1 MKKII
6 CILMSLFVCGM
17 ASADNNVCKVAGTTG
32 EVAVMAS
39 VVDASKGIA
48 LVEAQNDTDV
58 TVSVRFIVE
67 WGNKTPSS
75 KPGMVLV
82 QPRSSNTA
90 TVYFGNDRSGYGDP
104 KITSVSGS
112 KCSK

>member
-58 TVSVRFIVE
+58 TVSVRFTVK
-67 WGNKTPSS
+67 WGIYS
-75 KPGMVLV
+75 KQGMVLV

-90 TVYFGNDRSGYGDP
+90 TVYFGNDRSGGGDP
-104 KITSVSGS
+104 EISSVSGS

>member
-39 VVDASKGIA
+39 VEDASKGIA

-58 TVSVRFIVE
+58 TVSVRFTVK
-67 WGNKTPSS
+67 WGGES
-75 KPGMVLV
+75 KSGMVLV
-82 QPRSSNTA
+82 QPRSTNT
-90 TVYFGNDRSGYGDP
+90 TRVYFGSNKSTASDP
-104 KITSVSGS
+104 VISSVSGS